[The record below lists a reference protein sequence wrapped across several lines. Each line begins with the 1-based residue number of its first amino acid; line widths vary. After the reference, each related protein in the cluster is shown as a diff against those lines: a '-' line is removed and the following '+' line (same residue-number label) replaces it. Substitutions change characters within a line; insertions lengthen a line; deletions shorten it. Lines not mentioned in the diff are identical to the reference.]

1 MKRLRQ
7 AEVLSKVDTVDKGL
21 NAMRS
26 ALWRRQ
32 RRRHRAWMQTR
43 IKPHSQERPEAGPRS
58 HRPCGCT
65 GQDGQSNH
73 GLDESRAIG
82 GKCHSYLAS
91 QRRLSVASPGTGGAS
106 KPVREPPTTRRA
118 SSPKR

>member
-58 HRPCGCT
+58 HRPCRRPVLAATARVGAPARTARATTVWT
-65 GQDGQSNH
+65 GAELN
-73 GLDESRAIG
+73 
-82 GKCHSYLAS
+82 
-91 QRRLSVASPGTGGAS
+91 
-106 KPVREPPTTRRA
+106 
-118 SSPKR
+118 